1 MIWICDVQVLVMA
14 CNVQEAGKTKCET
27 YWPLKGEIKHF
38 GNISIELIETSQ
50 VCPDFMVRTLL
61 VKCDSE
67 MRDVYQFHYT
77 SWPDHGVP
85 DSVQPIL
92 ELVRLMRNCQPS
104 ETVPIVIHCSA
115 GCGRTGTICAVDYV
129 WACLRQGKLDEDFS
143 LFHIAL
149 ELRRQRIAMI
159 QTKEQYMLAHRAVA
173 TMFEQQLNVIDNHT
187 YENIDEDGEPLMWKE
202 LMKNKGCSLNKEV
215 VQEENICRIRK
226 ESQQSGSECSP
237 LSETKEKASSGD
249 DSSQSKTVN
258 SVVLNHRSS
267 VDASLSKVS
276 SDSVINSSKSSEC
289 SFSRNSCLSQHT
301 SEDTIPF
308 IDEDEISV
316 RPNCGRAYLDIP
328 SVDSFSKLINSF
340 DPFVDKVSL
349 GTDDSSPEGDVNIF
363 PGKESDCQSFQLNN
377 PKYETKVSNFLEK
390 GKEIADTC
398 VNTED
403 KPLHKLDDCILP
415 VISSGHSSKTILN
428 NRGSYPSYSS
438 KTESA
443 FSDLIE
449 DVSVENSESC
459 ETQKKVGKATVVRR
473 PSISKLKALFER
485 SSIYRNSTDGSKR
498 SLFRHN
504 SQHVSRAGSAPPSL
518 NCMDKNS
525 AHERESILMM
535 VTRKFRSSSVRSER
549 EINSKPPDKS
559 LHRKSGTG
567 TMKNFKDS
575 LSTLSRTVSFNLSK
589 TFQSYTPSKS
599 KAEKPASSIKHH
611 VTCINDTPS
620 LVSYKPKTPDSEP
633 MGKSMWYDKSSFPRV
648 VAIVKPTEKIDDCS
662 PLPPP
667 PPPPPKD
674 TANKQTIDKD
684 KHHDLLSACI
694 SKPPKLLPFFSNLN
708 KNECKDV
715 STMWYSEADNV
726 PTSELTKN
734 KAVPISTNF
743 ESSTL
748 QTKGSIKRPGHKVL
762 PFIQSITPWKKS
774 LKSPLSSPESPK
786 NFDAMEPDSNLQV
799 CNSKFYT
806 EVKDDHK
813 LPKVAA
819 EFEDTKSI
827 LPCPVPEEIIPINPK
842 TEKEFWPSNSVT
854 SAEKSDV
861 KQERALINQ
870 TELQNKN
877 ILTTEKEIAEVTV
890 TETDVIMEQKKLDSQ
905 QLHEQSAVILKN
917 SESESNDSLII
928 SSQKPAVSNETDA
941 SDIAVMPKLGIDV
954 IEKQTKIKHDQP
966 PAIPKKMLIG
976 KNRNFE
982 FQNCPKEKKTED
994 NDNLSG
1000 VQNSLLCNE
1009 TGFISNASNLTVNT
1023 NSAPAGK
1030 CDAYINVNI
1039 TAKKNIEQIEN
1050 TLRKFPRGAIIDLT
1064 SRESYSMEEE
1074 LANAVKQ
1081 LSEASEK
1088 NKTAILK
1095 NNSKFPGYEVI
1106 WPEEKYSEIIQ
1117 LKKSGDAVL
1126 SQGRKMSD
1134 VPKAEAE
1141 LLNRAK
1147 TGVCYSPPLRR
1158 SCNSVLHLSKSQS
1171 CSSINWL
1178 EPDDVIEA
1186 STEQT
1191 VTGTKKLVDEAAVEL
1206 NALLNQLTSK
1216 TLTED
1221 NNFVSRVKK
1230 DSHSVPALVTNEPNI
1245 SFTEQSNKESMMVHS
1260 VTLVSKSSAVDSCAK
1275 EEEIIFHFPPP
1286 PPLPPP
1292 PDDQPS
1298 ESFNIICK
1306 NGSLIVSESNT
1317 NNASAANISSA
1328 RNADSLK
1335 DKSEQNFPKPS
1346 PRKSKQVGALQ
1357 RSASYTMLS
1366 IPQKVAKGYENIFL
1380 DKYQTISHLQINSK
1394 TDKNKQ
1400 NNKKGNII
1408 VPNIESS
1415 RTENEQKLPN
1425 KMPNYVNI
1433 NELVK
1438 VSDLKVYDSKR
1449 IQNDNG
1455 LQPDRNELLKCPP
1468 PPAVKSTIVQQSDSE
1483 RSGIYGKICKIK
1495 DGKVSTENA
1504 SLKQYCFDNKIDSIE
1519 MKRKNIPSK
1528 KCERAPLPPDIK
1540 LKLEDLPSKIT
1551 SSNSTSSKKLP
1562 SRKLEKAPLPPP
1574 LLQKSASAVSIPKKI
1589 SSSQQYTNLHSI
1601 QSHPSDEPCKLPALR
1616 ENIPNVMNCPE
1627 PSNRKAI
1634 NNDILKNTFSGRGL
1648 SHSQSDVSVYR
1659 ALKEQKAESMRQR
1672 QKVSDVK
1679 PVLMNKTVKQTRN
1692 FPSVSSSDSDGS
1704 YEHIFLTKSTEQ
1716 RLPKINLTEQKD
1728 LNSVKQYRKEIPVA
1742 PPRSKRRSTMEIQYA
1757 KVKAKEV
1764 SSTSSDSSTTEQH
1777 NQLKNS
1783 KKEVAKYSESPP
1795 VIPLKTKDAFEVPE
1809 GFNVKGHARVAMLL
1823 GKPGEPGNV
1832 RKLES

>member
-1 MIWICDVQVLVMA
+1 
-14 CNVQEAGKTKCET
+14 
-27 YWPLKGEIKHF
+27 
-38 GNISIELIETSQ
+38 
-50 VCPDFMVRTLL
+50 
-61 VKCDSE
+61 
-67 MRDVYQFHYT
+67 
-77 SWPDHGVP
+77 
-85 DSVQPIL
+85 
-92 ELVRLMRNCQPS
+92 
-104 ETVPIVIHCSA
+104 
-115 GCGRTGTICAVDYV
+115 
-129 WACLRQGKLDEDFS
+129 
-143 LFHIAL
+143 
-149 ELRRQRIAMI
+149 
-159 QTKEQYMLAHRAVA
+159 MLAHRAVA

-202 LMKNKGCSLNKEV
+202 LMKNKGCSLNKEI
-215 VQEENICRIRK
+215 VQEENIDRIRT

-237 LSETKEKASSGD
+237 LSETKEKAPSDD
-249 DSSQSKTVN
+249 DSSQSKTVS

-276 SDSVINSSKSSEC
+276 SDSIINSSKSSEC

-308 IDEDEISV
+308 IDEDEIYV

-328 SVDSFSKLINSF
+328 SVGSFSKLINSF

-349 GTDDSSPEGDVNIF
+349 GTDDSSPEGDVNLF
-363 PGKESDCQSFQLNN
+363 PGNESDCPSFQLNN
-377 PKYETKVSNFLEK
+377 IKYETKVSNFLK
-390 GKEIADTC
+390 RKEIAGTC
-398 VNTED
+398 VDTED
-403 KPLHKLDDCILP
+403 KPLHELSNCILHMN
-415 VISSGHSSKTILN
+415 SGHSSKTILN

-449 DVSVENSESC
+449 DVSVENTESC

-549 EINSKPPDKS
+549 EMNSKPHDKS
-559 LHRKSGTG
+559 VHRKSGTG

-575 LSTLSRTVSFNLSK
+575 LNTLSRTVSFNLSK

-599 KAEKPASSIKHH
+599 KAEKSATSIKHH
-611 VTCINDTPS
+611 VTCINETPP
-620 LVSYKPKTPDSEP
+620 LVSYKPKTPDSDP

-662 PLPPP
+662 SPPPPPP

-674 TANKQTIDKD
+674 TANKQTIEKD
-684 KHHDLLSACI
+684 KHNDLLSTCI

-715 STMWYSEADNV
+715 STMWYSEADDV
-726 PTSELTKN
+726 TTSELTEN
-734 KAVPISTNF
+734 KAVPIYTNF

-748 QTKGSIKRPGHKVL
+748 QTKSSIKKPGHKVL

-774 LKSPLSSPESPK
+774 LKTPLSSPESPK
-786 NFDAMEPDSNLQV
+786 NFDAREPDSNLQV

-806 EVKDDHK
+806 EVKDDQK

-819 EFEDTKSI
+819 EIEDIKNI

-842 TEKEFWPSNSVT
+842 TEKGFWPSGSVT
-854 SAEKSDV
+854 STGKSDT
-861 KQERALINQ
+861 KQEKVLINH
-870 TELQNKN
+870 TELQD
-877 ILTTEKEIAEVTV
+877 ILTTEKEVAVTV
-890 TETDVIMEQKKLDSQ
+890 TETDVIVEQKKLDSK
-905 QLHEQSAVILKN
+905 QLLEQSAVTIKN
-917 SESESNDSLII
+917 LESESKDSLKM
-928 SSQKPAVSNETDA
+928 SSQKSAILKESNV
-941 SDIAVMPKLGIDV
+941 SDITVMPKLEIDV
-954 IEKQTKIKHDQP
+954 IEKQTTIEHDQP

-982 FQNCPKEKKTED
+982 FQNYPKEKKIED

-1000 VQNSLLCNE
+1000 VQNSLLSNE
-1009 TGFISNASNLTVNT
+1009 TGFTSNASNLTVNT
-1023 NSAPAGK
+1023 NAAPAEK
-1030 CDAYINVNI
+1030 SDAYINVNI

-1050 TLRKFPRGAIIDLT
+1050 TLKKFPRGAIIDLT

-1081 LSEASEK
+1081 LSESSEK
-1088 NKTAILK
+1088 KKTTILK
-1095 NNSKFPGYEVI
+1095 SHSKFPGYEVI

-1117 LKKSGDAVL
+1117 LQKSGGAVL
-1126 SQGRKMSD
+1126 SRGRKMPD

-1141 LLNRAK
+1141 LLTRAK

-1171 CSSINWL
+1171 CSSLNWH
-1178 EPDDVIEA
+1178 EPDDIIEA

-1221 NNFVSRVKK
+1221 NNFVSDVKN
-1230 DSHSVPALVTNEPNI
+1230 DSHGVPALVTNNNI

-1292 PDDQPS
+1292 PDNDQPS

-1306 NGSLIVSESNT
+1306 NGSLIVSESNI
-1317 NNASAANISSA
+1317 NNASAANGSSA

-1335 DKSEQNFPKPS
+1335 GKSEQNFPKPS

-1366 IPQKVAKGYENIFL
+1366 IPQKVTKGYENIFL
-1380 DKYQTISHLQINSK
+1380 DKYQTISHLQVNSK
-1394 TDKNKQ
+1394 ADKSKQ
-1400 NNKKGNII
+1400 NNKKGNTI

-1415 RTENEQKLPN
+1415 RTEYEQKLPN

-1438 VSDLKVYDSKR
+1438 VSDLKVYDSKQ
-1449 IQNDNG
+1449 IQNNDDS
-1455 LQPDRNELLKCPP
+1455 QSDQNELFKCPP
-1468 PPAVKSTIVQQSDSE
+1468 PPAVKSTVVQQSDSE

-1495 DGKVSTENA
+1495 DGKVNIENA
-1504 SLKQYCFDNKIDSIE
+1504 SLKQYCFDNKIHSVE

-1551 SSNSTSSKKLP
+1551 SSSKKLP

-1574 LLQKSASAVSIPKKI
+1574 LLQKSASTIAVPKKI
-1589 SSSQQYTNLHSI
+1589 SSSQQYTNLHSL
-1601 QSHPSDEPCKLPALR
+1601 QSHPSDEPYKLPALR
-1616 ENIPNVMNCPE
+1616 ENIPNVMNYPE

-1634 NNDILKNTFSGRGL
+1634 NNDILKKTFSGRGL

-1659 ALKEQKAESMRQR
+1659 ALKEQKAESMRQK
-1672 QKVSDVK
+1672 QKVSDIK
-1679 PVLMNKTVKQTRN
+1679 PVLMNTVKQTRN

-1728 LNSVKQYRKEIPVA
+1728 LNSIKQYRKEIPVA

-1809 GFNVKGHARVAMLL
+1809 SFRVKGNSSEK
-1823 GKPGEPGNV
+1823 G
-1832 RKLES
+1832 